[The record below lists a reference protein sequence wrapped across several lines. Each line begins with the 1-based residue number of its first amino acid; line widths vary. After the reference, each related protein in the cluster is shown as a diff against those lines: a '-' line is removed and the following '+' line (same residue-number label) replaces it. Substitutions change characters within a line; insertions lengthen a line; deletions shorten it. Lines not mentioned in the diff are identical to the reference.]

1 MDRIVTPDAAESTRL
16 QLGGFVLDL
25 DRGELRSPDG
35 QLAAL
40 RRQAL
45 QVLLVLG
52 ANAGHVVGKDELL
65 RQVWPKVVVGEDS
78 LAQAI
83 AEIRRVLD
91 DREHR
96 QVHTVAR
103 RGYMLVPEP
112 SASDDATG
120 GAAPAAQHTSAAGAR
135 TGLQGRRR
143 RWVGPALAVAAA
155 AAIALG
161 IAVAP
166 PRAIDAVPVDSVAG
180 GIPVRSVVVLPIEP
194 APGATDQDW
203 FADALTGDLTSA
215 LGRWPDVLVIGRGTA
230 SRYRGKDV
238 DPRDVARELG
248 VRYVIRGSVRRDG
261 DRVRLDLAMIDGQNG
276 AQRWAEQI
284 DVERARLA
292 QSIDEIRGGLART
305 LLVELGRSVGQH
317 IERMRPEQ
325 VDADDL
331 AMHGTAVFLRSLGP
345 ENFAEAGRL
354 FEQAVA
360 RDPNSIR
367 GLAGVSLVNS
377 MGVLFNWRPDRD
389 AAVRRSEQ
397 ALAQLES
404 LDANGHLTLLARA
417 ALVNLHADW
426 EGLLT
431 VAGTLLEHFP
441 ADAASHHHRCSALL
455 RLGRF
460 DDSIV
465 SCERALRISPRDSR
479 VAIWHG
485 LIGMDHFMQARY
497 ALAASHARQTVTGNP
512 KLPFYWLL
520 LVASLA
526 RDGRPDEA
534 RKALADFDARHAGFD
549 LSGVP
554 VLWPATHPAFVTGR
568 DLIVATVQ
576 GLRP

>member
-1 MDRIVTPDAAESTRL
+1 MDRIVIPDAAESTRL

-25 DRGELRSPDG
+25 ARAELRSPDG

-65 RQVWPKVVVGEDS
+65 RLVWPKVVVGEDS

-96 QVHTVAR
+96 QVRTVAR
-103 RGYMLVPEP
+103 RGYMLVPAP
-112 SASDDATG
+112 PAGDAATG
-120 GAAPAAQHTSAAGAR
+120 GAAVPDPHASAAVAR
-135 TGLQGRRR
+135 TGLQTWRRK
-143 RWVGPALAVAAA
+143 WVGPALAVGAAA
-155 AAIALG
+155 AALG
-161 IAVAP
+161 IALAP
-166 PRAIDAVPVDSVAG
+166 RGAIDAVPVETVAG
-180 GIPVRSVVVLPIEP
+180 AVPVRSLVVLPFEP
-194 APGATDQDW
+194 GPGATDQGW
-203 FADALTGDLTSA
+203 FADALTADLTSA
-215 LGRWPDVLVIGRGTA
+215 LGSWRDVLVIGRGTA

-261 DRVRLDLAMIDGQNG
+261 DRVRLDLAMVDGQTG

-284 DVERARLA
+284 DVERTRLA

-305 LLVELGRSVGQH
+305 LLVELGRSVGQQ

-325 VDADDL
+325 AEADDL

-360 RDPNSIR
+360 MDPNSIR

-377 MGVLFNWRPDRD
+377 MGVLFNWLPDRD
-389 AAVRRSEQ
+389 SAVRRSEQ
-397 ALAQLES
+397 ALARLES
-404 LDANGHLTLLARA
+404 LEANGHLTLLARA

-441 ADAASHHHRCSALL
+441 ADATSHHHRCSALL

-460 DDSIV
+460 DDSIQ

-485 LIGMDHFMQARY
+485 LIGMDHFMQGRY
-497 ALAASHARQTVTGNP
+497 ALAASHARHTVTGNP

-534 RKALADFDARHAGFD
+534 RKVLADFDARHAGFD

-554 VLWPATHPAFVTGR
+554 VLWPATNPAFVTGR